1 MTMRAAITAWG
12 AVTAFG
18 AGVSALAAGL
28 REGRTGVRTCTRFAT
43 EGLCSQL
50 AAESPVATEGDR
62 AKGLLQLALDEA
74 QVRSAEVVRGRAALI
89 GTTKGMLPLV
99 LERGEKD
106 AIAPLAA
113 HFARSVGAGGPV
125 RAVGAACASSSA
137 ALGQALQLL
146 RSGGCEEA
154 IVAGV
159 EGLHAFVYS
168 GFHALKAISPV
179 PAAPFDG
186 ARQGLSMGEAAVVLR
201 LEPEA
206 RAKQLGREVLAY
218 VEGFGTAVDAHDQ
231 TAPHP
236 KGDGLFNAVQ
246 AALRSAGAGLEQ
258 IGRYHAHGTAT
269 PHNDRM
275 EAAVVERLFGAR
287 PVPLTAIKGAV
298 GHTLGAAGA
307 LDVLGCALGLNARE
321 VWPVVGHHHLDPSFK
336 VSPVLQRRA
345 DESERAIVA
354 TAGFGGLN
362 TALVIARGSA
372 R

>member
-1 MTMRAAITAWG
+1 MRAAITACG
-12 AVTAFG
+12 AVSAFG
-18 AGVSALAAGL
+18 AGVGALEAGL
-28 REGRTGVRTCTRFAT
+28 REGRSGVRVCTRFPT
-43 EGLCSQL
+43 DGLCSQL
-50 AAESPVATEGDR
+50 AAESPVVTEGDR
-62 AKGLLQLALDEA
+62 AKGLLELALDEA
-74 QVRSAEVVRGRAALI
+74 QVRSGEVVRGRAALM
-89 GTTKGMLPLV
+89 GTTKGILPLV
-99 LERGEKD
+99 LEGGQKD
-106 AIAPLAA
+106 AIAPLVA

-137 ALGQALQLL
+137 AIGQALQLL

-159 EGLHAFVYS
+159 EGLHAFVFA
-168 GFHALKAISPV
+168 GFHSLKAISPV

-186 ARQGLSMGEAAVVLR
+186 ARQGLSMGEGAVVFR

-206 RAKQLGREVLAY
+206 RAKQLGRKVLAY

-246 AALRSAGAGLEQ
+246 AALKSAGVGLEQ

-287 PVPLTAIKGAV
+287 QVPLTAIKGAV
-298 GHTLGAAGA
+298 GHTLGAAGT

-321 VWPVVGHHHLDPSFK
+321 VWPVVGHQKLDPAFH
-336 VSPVLQRRA
+336 VSPVTERRTHDA
-345 DESERAIVA
+345 ERAIVA

-362 TALVIARGSA
+362 TALVIARGE